1 MSDIGVVLGGVATVL
16 VVTLIAGEA
25 SWRRL
30 IDRLLSEITADTL
43 VTAPGIGR
51 FYTEEIA
58 QLPAPVQ
65 RYFSF
70 ALSPAQ
76 PMVVAAHAQSHGEFR
91 LRLGGGWHAFTAMQ
105 HFSTSPRAFVW
116 DAKIHVAPLVNV
128 DVADRY
134 LHGEGAIDARA
145 LSVVPVVTE
154 HGTPELAAGE
164 LMRYLAETVMMPT
177 ALLPSSGVQW
187 SPVDDDSARATLTDR
202 DTTVSAVFYFG
213 PRGEIAR
220 VNAQRYRDVDGTAVL
235 TPWVGHF
242 RDYRSIQGMMVPMYG
257 EVAWIVRGGIMAY
270 FRGRTTNITFE
281 LAA

>member
-1 MSDIGVVLGGVATVL
+1 
-16 VVTLIAGEA
+16 
-25 SWRRL
+25 
-30 IDRLLSEITADTL
+30 
-43 VTAPGIGR
+43 
-51 FYTEEIA
+51 
-58 QLPAPVQ
+58 
-65 RYFSF
+65 
-70 ALSPAQ
+70 
-76 PMVVAAHAQSHGEFR
+76 
-91 LRLGGGWHAFTAMQ
+91 
-105 HFSTSPRAFVW
+105 
-116 DAKIHVAPLVNV
+116 
-128 DVADRY
+128 
-134 LHGEGAIDARA
+134 
-145 LSVVPVVTE
+145 
-154 HGTPELAAGE
+154 
-164 LMRYLAETVMMPT
+164 MRYLAETVMMPT